1 MRKPYQE
8 KITLDH
14 IRKYTS
20 LCFYQEL
27 NKSFQNNEGEAEDA
41 GTQKLT
47 GSLTG

>member
-14 IRKYTS
+14 IRNDTS

-27 NKSFQNNEGEAEDA
+27 KQSEVLEHIRMTAEE
-41 GTQKLT
+41 TT
-47 GSLTG
+47 T